1 MAARGNLNFA
11 EETTMSKMLLVLGM
25 ATAVTVTGVMMWKA
39 AEATPLTGATASLA
53 AIKSH
58 SAIQKIG
65 CIFGTQRCPAGTKW
79 ACVKHPGPTGKT
91 CVCRPC

>member
-1 MAARGNLNFA
+1 
-11 EETTMSKMLLVLGM
+11 MSKMLLVLGM

-39 AEATPLTGATASLA
+39 AEATPLSGATGSLA

-79 ACVKHPGPTGKT
+79 ACVKHPGPNRENM
-91 CVCRPC
+91 CLPPLLA